1 MFSEM
6 TTNRRGRGVKMAKVI
21 DLREI
26 RRKKII
32 AQYIAFYGTKY
43 DYERKKVVKT
53 P

>member
-1 MFSEM
+1 
-6 TTNRRGRGVKMAKVI
+6 MAKVI

-26 RRKKII
+26 RRKKIV

-43 DYERKKVVKT
+43 DYERKKAVKT